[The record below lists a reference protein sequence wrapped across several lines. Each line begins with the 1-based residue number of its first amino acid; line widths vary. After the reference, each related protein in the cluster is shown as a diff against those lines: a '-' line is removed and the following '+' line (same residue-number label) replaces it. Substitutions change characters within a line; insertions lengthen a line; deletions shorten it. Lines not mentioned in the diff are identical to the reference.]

1 MKTAEKPW
9 TYEDYLKLEDDRR
22 YEVLEGELVE
32 MPAPGKKHQ
41 EACLELAI
49 KFASFLRKEDKG
61 KLYLAP
67 FYVVL
72 SEHTVLQP
80 DLVVVLKE
88 NLHIVEEKGIFGA
101 PDLVV
106 EIVSPSTF
114 KRDVEDKR
122 KLYARYGVKEFW
134 LVLPEERVIEVL
146 VLKGQEYEVFSHAY
160 EKGKVCSKL
169 LEGFCVALEE
179 VFA

>member
-1 MKTAEKPW
+1 MTTKEKLW
-9 TYEDYLKLEDDRR
+9 TYEDYLRLEDDRR

-32 MPAPGKKHQ
+32 MPAPSLKHQ
-41 EACLELAI
+41 
-49 KFASFLRKEDKG
+49 KVSV
-61 KLYLAP
+61 KLLHRLLIYLQERQTGSIFHAP
-67 FYVVL
+67 VDVVL
-72 SEHTVLQP
+72 SERLVVQP
-80 DLVVVLKE
+80 DIIFVSKE
-88 NLHIVEEKGIFGA
+88 REDILQERAVFGA

-179 VFA
+179 VFL